1 MERNI
6 RLDVQMRPEITALN
20 VEYEAIE
27 GQEFSVRCSG
37 RGKPAPEFKW
47 INQDQKGKFKVK
59 SHSKT
64 ITDTFPS
71 RHVLG

>member
-6 RLDVQMRPEITALN
+6 RLDVQIKPEITSLN

-27 GQEFSVRCSG
+27 GQEFSVRCEG

-47 INQDQKGKFKVK
+47 INFDQKGKFQ
-59 SHSKT
+59 T
-64 ITDTFPS
+64 
-71 RHVLG
+71 